1 MFLQNLLRFYKT
13 QTKVNL
19 VSMVIV
25 GFVLVASWFWTGSTE
40 KTDLEDVIMLNI
52 PDIMVYD
59 SKESLKELLAISAR
73 TPNTAMASKTFSLST
88 NGEDVKKY
96 YADNLLKL
104 GWKYS
109 GYEAQIDNRDNEH
122 DADIFFFDKG
132 EYRFLLYFSPPLEVK
147 KESKYFYKKP
157 QYTIHFA
164 PKRVLDKY

>member
-13 QTKVNL
+13 QTKVNI
-19 VSMVIV
+19 VSMVIL
-25 GFVLVASWFWTGSTE
+25 GFVLLSSWFWTGSTE
-40 KTDLEDVIMLNI
+40 KSELEDEIRLNI

-59 SKESLKELLAISAR
+59 SKEALKETLIVSAR
-73 TPNTAMASKTFSLST
+73 TPDTAMASKMFSISKD
-88 NGEDVKKY
+88 GEEIKKY
-96 YADNLLKL
+96 YTDNLLKL

-109 GYEAQIDNRDNEH
+109 GYEAQIDYRDNEH

-164 PKRVLDKY
+164 KKRVLDK